1 LQKKLDMKRKKRMK
15 IEKEEQKKIE
25 DVKRFDMKGL
35 VRERKKV
42 ERNRWKHMENSHMRL
57 AKSGQHMTDLS

>member
-1 LQKKLDMKRKKRMK
+1 MKRKKRMK

-42 ERNRWKHMENSHMRL
+42 ERNRLILFLNML
-57 AKSGQHMTDLS
+57 LS